1 MNRFWNASKVSEK
14 KVSILWKHMMMMLC
28 ILALALIALIIS
40 NRQSLNTLKKEH
52 LAKYKISLDRDC
64 STLSNDIYATI
75 AIPDGIEGTR
85 YYDYIK
91 SELDGVLDTKYYPV
105 LNLLRKALQNQ
116 VYLRD
121 SSDTCLLYFSGCNS
135 IVTNE
140 KNFPVAED
148 CFDRYLTFYET
159 GSESILGYLRD
170 KNTVKLIPMQPVK
183 IGTKGYDQRMA
194 LIIHPQDNRVAVMSI
209 YSEQTILEALG
220 FSHFPEGTYL
230 QMTSENGQQLCQY
243 PTAISAETEEQC
255 YRIESSLR
263 DLNVSV
269 SLWIP
274 KAYFSQILLP
284 VRTTG
289 VISLLIVM
297 LVGIALSF
305 VLSKVSVRPLQQLI
319 TSHDTGNTDERYNE
333 ITHLDQLLRYS
344 KRRSEDLQG
353 QLFKQVL
360 SRALSGSVLSEE
372 DERRLA
378 QGLSGLSENFRV
390 AILHTTQEI
399 NDLLGDQMQTVLG
412 QVHWVPINQ
421 RETGMVLEG
430 SKERLELLHQEVARI
445 NGELTEGKVYCGI
458 SSLAPNLQGLHT
470 AVRQAR
476 VALPQT
482 AGTNLFPG
490 ERINDYAIS
499 WLQQERLYQSV
510 FANDE
515 ESASKLL
522 SSIARQTNSGNVRE
536 VFYNVRFVLRSAAEE
551 MDIPLLAG
559 NDLEYNPHLM
569 PRENIQGLER
579 MLHDL
584 FHQIGEKNQEKISTR
599 KERILNHIKQNYSDY
614 NLCAPMVAETFEI
627 SEKRVYEVVRELT
640 DMSFNEYLLS
650 LRMKRAAY
658 LLVATQESIAEIA
671 NQCGYQGSSTFY
683 RVFKKYYGMPPGQY
697 RTDGVIDS

>member
-1 MNRFWNASKVSEK
+1 MTGLS
-14 KVSILWKHMMMMLC
+14 
-28 ILALALIALIIS
+28 
-40 NRQSLNTLKKEH
+40 SL
-52 LAKYKISLDRDC
+52 
-64 STLSNDIYATI
+64 
-75 AIPDGIEGTR
+75 
-85 YYDYIK
+85 
-91 SELDGVLDTKYYPV
+91 V
-105 LNLLRKALQNQ
+105 
-116 VYLRD
+116 
-121 SSDTCLLYFSGCNS
+121 
-135 IVTNE
+135 IVT
-140 KNFPVAED
+140 
-148 CFDRYLTFYET
+148 
-159 GSESILGYLRD
+159 
-170 KNTVKLIPMQPVK
+170 LI
-183 IGTKGYDQRMA
+183 
-194 LIIHPQDNRVAVMSI
+194 
-209 YSEQTILEALG
+209 
-220 FSHFPEGTYL
+220 
-230 QMTSENGQQLCQY
+230 
-243 PTAISAETEEQC
+243 
-255 YRIESSLR
+255 
-263 DLNVSV
+263 
-269 SLWIP
+269 
-274 KAYFSQILLP
+274 
-284 VRTTG
+284 G
-289 VISLLIVM
+289 V
-297 LVGIALSF
+297 ALSF
-305 VLSKVSVRPLQQLI
+305 FLSKVSVRPIQQLI

-372 DERRLA
+372 DEQRLE

-399 NDLLGDQMQTVLG
+399 NDLLGDQMQAVLE

-421 RETGMVLEG
+421 RETGLVFEG
-430 SKERLELLHQEVARI
+430 NEDRLDLLHQEVTRI
-445 NGELTEGKVYCGI
+445 NDQLTGGKVYCGI
-458 SSLAPNLQGLHT
+458 SSLVPNLQGLHT

-510 FANDE
+510 FTNDE

-559 NDLEYNPHLM
+559 NDLEYNPNLM
-569 PRENIQGLER
+569 PKENIQGLEQ

-584 FHQIGEKNQEKISTR
+584 FHQIGEKNRAKTSTR
-599 KERILNHIKQNYSDY
+599 KERIVDHIKHNYSDY
-614 NLCAPMVAETFEI
+614 HLCATSVAETFEV

-658 LLVATQESIAEIA
+658 LLVATQESITEIA
-671 NQCGYQGSSTFY
+671 DQCGYQGSSTFY